1 MIMQPAATVLHR
13 AQSRA
18 AAPARR
24 YDTVLPWL
32 PLILSALAVLFI
44 GAFFF
49 IGWLAIAGPGVA
61 IDGSTSEAANLLW
74 LCALTAMFLWAFSF
88 GGSVIALAVVVA
100 KGYHRSFWQSFAVVA
115 AASPIGLVA
124 WAVMTQ

>member
-1 MIMQPAATVLHR
+1 MITQPISAVLHR
-13 AQSRA
+13 AHSRP

-32 PLILSALAVLFI
+32 PVILSALAVLFI
-44 GAFFF
+44 AAFFF
-49 IGWLAIAGPGVA
+49 IGWMAIAGPGVA
-61 IDGSTSEAANLLW
+61 IDGSPSEAANLLW

-100 KGYHRSFWQSFAVVA
+100 KGYQRSSWMALPVL
-115 AASPIGLVA
+115 AASMPIGVVA
-124 WAVMTQ
+124 WAVVSR